1 MTTTEMV
8 FDFLRK
14 QGFCPEVDE
23 NNGSIYFKYQMT
35 NFLFVN
41 NSNDNEFFQLVMPH
55 ICDVNED
62 NRGVLLEAANEVN
75 KGYKVVKVCLFDDSV
90 WLFFENFLD
99 SSPDVSDILPRAL
112 NALQG
117 ARQEFYDKIR

>member
-1 MTTTEMV
+1 MV
-8 FDFLRK
+8 LNFLRQ

-23 NNGSIYFKYQMT
+23 KNGNIYFKYQMT
-35 NFLFVN
+35 SFLYVN
-41 NSNDNEFFQLVMPH
+41 NKNDNDFFQLIMPH

-62 NRGVLLEAANEVN
+62 NRGVLLEAANAINQEF
-75 KGYKVVKVCLFDDSV
+75 KVVKVSLFDDSV

-117 ARQEFYDKIR
+117 ARQDFYSKIR